1 MLPSLNR
8 TTLLSG
14 KLDVVHAGTAPAPIN
29 ILQIGEGNFLR
40 GFVDWMIDVAN
51 EQGKFNGR
59 IAVAQPL
66 ARGLAEKLNDQDG
79 IYTVL
84 LRGIEN
90 GRTMEQRRVVSCI
103 QEGINPYSHWDRM
116 LELATSADLRFVVSN
131 TTEAGIADK
140 EEAYVPGQTPQS
152 FPAQIAALLHA
163 RYQKF
168 GADAKAGLVFLPC
181 ELIEANGSNLKRI
194 VLRHAERWNLG
205 AGFAQWVESHNHFL
219 NTLVDRIVPGYPA
232 DEAETLFTRFGYR
245 DPLMVAA
252 EPFHL
257 WVIEGP
263 QAIAEEFPLHKAGL
277 NVVWTDDMQPYRTRK
292 VRILNGAHTAS
303 ALASY
308 CAGLDTVTEM
318 IEDPVVSEYLNR
330 VMFKEIVPFVPLPDA
345 ERNSYAAS
353 IMERFGNTFIRH
365 ELISITLNS
374 VSKWKVRVLPTVK
387 DFVRANGKAP
397 ANLAFSLAALL
408 HFYHGSF
415 NDAGEFGGS
424 RNGQSYPVKD
434 DAAALAILDAS
445 WKTFD
450 PANPQAMVR
459 TVLAD
464 ARLWGEDLTA
474 LADLAEQVAQRLVR
488 IEASGIRTA
497 MAELIGA

>member
-1 MLPSLNR
+1 MQALNR
-8 TTLLSG
+8 ETLA
-14 KLDVVHAGTAPAPIN
+14 AGTFNVAHAPIPTGPIN

-51 EQGKFNGR
+51 EQGTFNGNV
-59 IAVAQPL
+59 AVAQPL
-66 ARGLAEKLNDQDG
+66 ARGLADKLNEQG
-79 IYTVL
+79 GLYTVL

-90 GRTMEQRRVVSCI
+90 GETVENRRVVSCI
-103 QEGINPYSHWDRM
+103 TEGINPHAQWARM
-116 LELATSADLRFVVSN
+116 LELATSTDLRFVVSN

-140 EEAYVPGQTPQS
+140 EESYTPGQIQQS
-152 FPAQIAALLHA
+152 FPAQMAALLYA
-163 RYQKF
+163 RYQKLG
-168 GADAKAGLVFLPC
+168 GAAAPGLVFLPC
-181 ELIEANGSNLKRI
+181 ELIEANGSKLKSI
-194 VLRHAERWNLG
+194 ILQHAQRWNLE
-205 AGFAQWVESHNHFL
+205 AGFAAWIEASNVFC

-232 DEAETLFTRFGYR
+232 AEADALFAQFGYT
-245 DPLMVAA
+245 DPLTVAA

-277 NVVWTDDMQPYRTRK
+277 NVIWTDDMQPYRTRK

-318 IEDPVVSEYLNR
+318 IEDPVVSRYLNQ
-330 VMFKEIVPFVPLPDA
+330 VMFSDIVPFVQLPDA

-387 DFVRANGKAP
+387 DFAQANGKAP

-415 NDAGEFGGS
+415 DAAGEFVGT
-424 RNGQSYPVKD
+424 RNGQSYPIKD
-434 DAAALAILDAS
+434 DAAALAVLDAA
-445 WKTFD
+445 WKSFD
-450 PANPQAMVR
+450 VTNPQAMVK
-459 TVLAD
+459 TVLANTG
-464 ARLWGEDLTA
+464 LWGEDLTQ
-474 LADLAEQVAQRLVR
+474 LADLAEQVAARLAR
-488 IEASGIRTA
+488 IETVGVKAA

>member
-1 MLPSLNR
+1 MQSLNR
-8 TTLLSG
+8 ETLTAG
-14 KLDVVHAGTAPAPIN
+14 TFQVVHGPAQEGPIN

-51 EQGKFNGR
+51 EQGKFQGNV
-59 IAVAQPL
+59 AVAQPL
-66 ARGLAEKLNDQDG
+66 ARGLAEKLNAQNG
-79 IYTVL
+79 LYTVL

-90 GRTMEQRRVVSCI
+90 GQTVENRRVVSCI
-103 QEGINPYSHWDRM
+103 SEGINPHAQWDRM
-116 LELATSADLRFVVSN
+116 LALATSADLRFVVSN
-131 TTEAGIADK
+131 TTEAGIADL
-140 EEAYVPGQTPQS
+140 EEAYTPGQIQQS
-152 FPAQIAALLHA
+152 FPAQMAALLVA
-163 RYQKF
+163 RYQALG
-168 GADAKAGLVFLPC
+168 GAAAPGLVFLPC
-181 ELIEANGSNLKRI
+181 ELIEANGSKLKNI
-194 VLRHAERWNLG
+194 ILLHAQRWNLE
-205 AGFAQWVESHNHFL
+205 AGFAAWIEASNVFC

-232 DEAETLFTRFGYR
+232 AEAEALFAQFGYT
-245 DPLMVAA
+245 DPLTVAA

-277 NVVWTDDMQPYRTRK
+277 NVIWTDDMQPYRTRK

-318 IEDPVVSEYLNR
+318 IEDPVVSRYLNQ
-330 VMFKEIVPFVPLPDA
+330 VMFSDIVPFVQLPDA

-387 DFVRANGKAP
+387 DFAQANGKAP

-408 HFYHGSF
+408 HFYHGKM
-415 NDAGEFGGS
+415 DANGEFVGT
-424 RNGQSYPVKD
+424 RNGQSYPIKD
-434 DAAALAILDAS
+434 DATVLSILDAA

-450 PANPQAMVR
+450 LANAQIMVKA
-459 TVLAD
+459 VLAD
-464 ARLWGEDLTA
+464 ARLWGEDLNQ
-474 LADLAEQVAQRLVR
+474 LADLAEQVAARLAR
-488 IEASGIRTA
+488 IETVGVKAA

>member
-1 MLPSLNR
+1 MQALTR
-8 TTLLSG
+8 ETLA
-14 KLDVVHAGTAPAPIN
+14 AGTFNVAHAPTQAGPIN

-51 EQGKFNGR
+51 EQGKFNGNV
-59 IAVAQPL
+59 AVAQPL
-66 ARGLAEKLNDQDG
+66 ARGLADKLNEQG
-79 IYTVL
+79 GLYTVL

-90 GRTMEQRRVVSCI
+90 GETVENRRVVGCI
-103 QEGINPYSHWDRM
+103 SEAINPHAQWARM
-116 LELATSADLRFVVSN
+116 LELATSSDLRFVVSN
-131 TTEAGIADK
+131 TTEAGIADL
-140 EEAYVPGQTPQS
+140 EEAYTAGQIQQS
-152 FPAQIAALLHA
+152 FPAQMAALLYA
-163 RYQKF
+163 RYQKL
-168 GADAKAGLVFLPC
+168 GAAAAPGLVFLPC
-181 ELIEANGSNLKRI
+181 ELIEANGSKLKSI
-194 VLRHAERWNLG
+194 ILQHAQRWNLE
-205 AGFAQWVESHNHFL
+205 AGFAAWIEASNVFC

-232 DEAETLFTRFGYR
+232 AEANALYAKFGYT
-245 DPLMVAA
+245 DPLLVAA

-263 QAIAEEFPLHKAGL
+263 QAISEEFPLHKAGL
-277 NVVWTDDMQPYRTRK
+277 NVIWTDDMQPYRTRK

-318 IEDPVVSEYLNR
+318 IEDPIVSRYLNQ
-330 VMFKEIVPFVPLPDA
+330 VMFSDIVPFVQLPDA

-387 DFVRANGKAP
+387 DFAQANGKAP

-415 NDAGEFGGS
+415 DAAGEFVGA
-424 RNGQSYPVKD
+424 RNGQSYPIKD
-434 DAAALAILDAS
+434 DATVLSILDAA
-445 WKTFD
+445 WKSFD
-450 PANPQAMVR
+450 VANAQAMVKA
-459 TVLAD
+459 VLAD

-474 LADLAEQVAQRLVR
+474 LADLAEQVAARLAR
-488 IEASGIRTA
+488 IETIGVKAA
-497 MAELIGA
+497 MAELIS